1 MDYEGLFAERLAA
14 VRNEGRYRVFADLA
28 RKAGRYPLAEAHGPD
43 GVREVVV
50 WCGNDYLGM
59 GQHPAVLAAMH
70 AALDRYGAG
79 AGGTRNLPGTSHPI
93 VQLEAELADLHRQDA
108 ALRSEARRVGKESV
122 RTWRVRG
129 APAP

>member
-1 MDYEGLFAERLAA
+1 MDYEGLFAERLAV

-70 AALDRYGAG
+70 AALDRSGAG
-79 AGGTRNLPGTSHPI
+79 A
-93 VQLEAELADLHRQDA
+93 
-108 ALRSEARRVGKESV
+108 RSEEHTSELQSLM
-122 RTWRVRG
+122 RTSYAVSCLKKKKTTTY
-129 APAP
+129 